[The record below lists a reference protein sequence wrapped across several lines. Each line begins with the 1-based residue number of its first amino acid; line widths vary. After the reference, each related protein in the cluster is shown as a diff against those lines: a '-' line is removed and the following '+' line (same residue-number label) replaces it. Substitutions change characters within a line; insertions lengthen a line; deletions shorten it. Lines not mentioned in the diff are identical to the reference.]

1 MCSTRVIV
9 GPRATPGSRPWLCAR
24 SAYVFCCLEGSAW
37 HRVHVLNSGQMVGVG
52 AENPQ
57 LGAPRSDQGVNSA
70 SGVDGEEMWG
80 VRPGRPLPSGS
91 FVSGCRAL
99 KR

>member
-1 MCSTRVIV
+1 
-9 GPRATPGSRPWLCAR
+9 
-24 SAYVFCCLEGSAW
+24 
-37 HRVHVLNSGQMVGVG
+37 MVGVG

-70 SGVDGEEMWG
+70 SGVDGEEMLG
-80 VRPGRPLPSGS
+80 STARSAFAFRGS
-91 FVSGCRAL
+91 FVSGCCAL